1 MYDDPGNPFAS
12 EGFDLPLLPTT
23 RYGITE
29 PELTDNED
37 NDPLDEWESDPSAD
51 EEPSK
56 RAENEIYS
64 MLSDPLDLVNT
75 HASVLLNRQTM
86 RSSQSQRR
94 SMSVDIGFM
103 PNRGTT
109 EQRSDY
115 NFGQMPPKNMP
126 SLHVQ
131 RPSGASDIVDSKRDT
146 KFYDFYDSVLAEY
159 GVQINMD
166 TLEPKAAVLSA
177 NY

>member
-23 RYGITE
+23 RYEITE
-29 PELTDNED
+29 SELTDNED
-37 NDPLDEWESDPSAD
+37 DDPFDEWESDPSAD
-51 EEPSK
+51 GEPSK

-64 MLSDPLDLVNT
+64 MLSDPFDLVNT

-103 PNRGTT
+103 PHRGTT
-109 EQRSDY
+109 EQRNDY
-115 NFGQMPPKNMP
+115 NFGQFPPENIP
-126 SLHVQ
+126 SLHIQ
-131 RPSGASDIVDSKRDT
+131 RPSGGSITVDPKRDT
-146 KFYDFYDSVLAEY
+146 KFYGFYDSVLAEY
-159 GVQINMD
+159 GMEMD
-166 TLEPKAAVLSA
+166 MDKLEPKAAVLSPS
-177 NY
+177 Y